1 MNPAIIVCSARQ
13 FFPKILAFD
22 RSNGKILFMSKKRI
36 KLSDQIRR
44 AVDASGISRYR
55 ISKELGISES
65 TMSRFMAGLGGLSME
80 YLDALADLLEMNLA
94 AVKPKRLAEK
104 PTRATPRMQAWRA
117 AFPRKGKAKCLGNA
131 IAATASG
138 SIFKRGRYDGPYCIA
153 WYDSRRQATG
163 TQHADDG

>member
-104 PTRATPRMQAWRA
+104 PTRATPER
-117 AFPRKGKAKCLGNA
+117 
-131 IAATASG
+131 
-138 SIFKRGRYDGPYCIA
+138 KRGERPSLEKEKPNVQETQSRQRRAGASSSGATMARIASRGMIPPASDGNTT
-153 WYDSRRQATG
+153 R
-163 TQHADDG
+163 